1 MNKVVVVGS
10 LSMDVTAF
18 ADALPGPGETV
29 LGTRY
34 ETMPGGKGQNQAIAA
49 ARAGADTLM
58 IGCVGRDAFGDEV
71 ADGLSREGISIDRLA
86 RVDGSTG
93 IAHIRVNA
101 AGQNDI
107 VVVPLANSR
116 LTPELVEEGL
126 RGVGHRGDVLL
137 LQLEVPFESV
147 MRAVEVGNELGM
159 RVILDPAPA
168 PPTGALPAALWG
180 GLYAVVPNESEAAAI
195 TGEDTSSDDGVLRAA
210 AKLAEM
216 GVENPL
222 LTLGE
227 RGALLDGQLLRAPK
241 VKAVDTTAAGD
252 VFAGYLGAGL
262 AEGQDLV
269 GAIRSALAAGSLAVT
284 KVGASASVPQRS
296 EVDALLESSTP

>member
-58 IGCVGRDAFGDEV
+58 IGCVGRDAFGDEI

-86 RVDGSTG
+86 RVDGPTG

-168 PPTGALPAALWG
+168 PPTGALPADLWG

-296 EVDALLESSTP
+296 EVDAMLESS